1 MPDQPGIPVDDD
13 NPQTIDLLTLRAIAL
28 EYLQFRRGRESL
40 QRSEDDLK
48 KDVMAGLS
56 TEKPDEKGNRFLY
69 FNEPNQGV
77 EGIKRERRVSQI
89 LDEDAAMVVVKKYGL
104 EEKCLETIVVLNED
118 GLLAANFDGT
128 IPDEEMKALYSE
140 KETFAL
146 VLVKE
151 QS

>member
-1 MPDQPGIPVDDD
+1 
-13 NPQTIDLLTLRAIAL
+13 
-28 EYLQFRRGRESL
+28 
-40 QRSEDDLK
+40 
-48 KDVMAGLS
+48 
-56 TEKPDEKGNRFLY
+56 
-69 FNEPNQGV
+69 
-77 EGIKRERRVSQI
+77 
-89 LDEDAAMVVVKKYGL
+89 MVVVKKYGL